1 MIEIPA
7 QVLNFASGGKVGRFF
22 LAVGKAIGSFFGNA
36 YVQAALF
43 VASGVSSHQAM
54 MKAKRQG
61 AEILLQK
68 YGTGGG
74 MPVIYG
80 RRRVGGTVVFME
92 TVNNK
97 ELFVVYA
104 LAGHEIDSFE
114 PLTIQINGRS
124 IDDSS
129 VFRQGYAIAD
139 GVERFERKDASNF
152 TRTTNSNYFGTGSGT
167 GSVANILSGADPY
180 SKPRMVFNLHKG
192 EESQTADPML
202 TGVFDGSN
210 SNTNWT
216 SNHKLN
222 NICYIAANFEYDT
235 KGMFQGVPNITVV
248 VNGKK
253 VYDPRLDNAYGS
265 GSQDFGTTSG
275 HTFSS
280 NAALCLLDY
289 LKNEDYGKGLA
300 ESDLDLPSFVT
311 AANDCGDDAETIS
324 TTANVTSA
332 STTTDQML
340 ISSSNQAEFNN
351 LQVGNS
357 YTVTTSGGATIVNA
371 KELVDKSVEIIDL
384 SGSNPVSLL
393 TLQFEN
399 GAISQAITTTTSC
412 TFSQG
417 QRRFHCHGVVD
428 TNESVLENTKELVA
442 NMRGIFT
449 YSNGKYSIK
458 VEGTETPVQT
468 LTEDMILESGIQLN
482 LENKEAK
489 YNKVEVEFFNAQR
502 RYETDTISNTGESG
516 ETLLADDGNEVL
528 EKRVQ
533 FPYVTSHRIANNH
546 AKSILQRSRNQ
557 KTISF
562 IATPRVLKSKVGEV
576 IAITNSD
583 LDLSAE
589 QYRITNMTI
598 NPDLNINVTAI
609 EYQASIYGYTAPP
622 VEDLGIPNDPVEMNR
637 VLAPSSLTFTAKNTT
652 TGVPA
657 RLTWTDSSKYPSY
670 KFRVVVKDSSGN
682 IRFDGETQNEFFDLD
697 GIEVQNSFS
706 GEVSAINSLGVESA
720 ASTVSFN
727 NTTPP
732 VANPDLGDGSV
743 DTDVISDGAVTTVK
757 IGDAQIT
764 TAKIGDAQI
773 TNAKINDLNA
783 GKINAGTM
791 SADFISGGTIDAD
804 NITVN
809 NLEADNIKAN
819 GLDNVNIIADAFL
832 GDYGFEAGQSG
843 NTTLTNTF
851 QTLESFTL
859 PASKEAGTIGIIAS
873 GDVGNT
879 ATSNSQVRFDIFHGG
894 TSVANYT
901 SSVGVEAA
909 LSPFVL
915 AAQVSADTTQT
926 KTFELKGRKVSTD
939 GSESLVSFNCS
950 ILAIKINSSGF
961 TT

>member
-124 IDDSS
+124 IDDST

-332 STTTDQML
+332 STTTD
-340 ISSSNQAEFNN
+340 
-351 LQVGNS
+351 
-357 YTVTTSGGATIVNA
+357 
-371 KELVDKSVEIIDL
+371 
-384 SGSNPVSLL
+384 
-393 TLQFEN
+393 
-399 GAISQAITTTTSC
+399 
-412 TFSQG
+412 
-417 QRRFHCHGVVD
+417 
-428 TNESVLENTKELVA
+428 
-442 NMRGIFT
+442 
-449 YSNGKYSIK
+449 
-458 VEGTETPVQT
+458 
-468 LTEDMILESGIQLN
+468 
-482 LENKEAK
+482 
-489 YNKVEVEFFNAQR
+489 
-502 RYETDTISNTGESG
+502 
-516 ETLLADDGNEVL
+516 
-528 EKRVQ
+528 
-533 FPYVTSHRIANNH
+533 
-546 AKSILQRSRNQ
+546 
-557 KTISF
+557 
-562 IATPRVLKSKVGEV
+562 
-576 IAITNSD
+576 
-583 LDLSAE
+583 
-589 QYRITNMTI
+589 
-598 NPDLNINVTAI
+598 
-609 EYQASIYGYTAPP
+609 
-622 VEDLGIPNDPVEMNR
+622 
-637 VLAPSSLTFTAKNTT
+637 
-652 TGVPA
+652 
-657 RLTWTDSSKYPSY
+657 
-670 KFRVVVKDSSGN
+670 
-682 IRFDGETQNEFFDLD
+682 
-697 GIEVQNSFS
+697 
-706 GEVSAINSLGVESA
+706 
-720 ASTVSFN
+720 
-727 NTTPP
+727 
-732 VANPDLGDGSV
+732 
-743 DTDVISDGAVTTVK
+743 
-757 IGDAQIT
+757 
-764 TAKIGDAQI
+764 
-773 TNAKINDLNA
+773 
-783 GKINAGTM
+783 
-791 SADFISGGTIDAD
+791 
-804 NITVN
+804 
-809 NLEADNIKAN
+809 
-819 GLDNVNIIADAFL
+819 
-832 GDYGFEAGQSG
+832 
-843 NTTLTNTF
+843 
-851 QTLESFTL
+851 
-859 PASKEAGTIGIIAS
+859 
-873 GDVGNT
+873 
-879 ATSNSQVRFDIFHGG
+879 
-894 TSVANYT
+894 
-901 SSVGVEAA
+901 
-909 LSPFVL
+909 
-915 AAQVSADTTQT
+915 
-926 KTFELKGRKVSTD
+926 
-939 GSESLVSFNCS
+939 
-950 ILAIKINSSGF
+950 
-961 TT
+961 

>member
-1 MIEIPA
+1 MGQFFATVGSAI
-7 QVLNFASGGKVGRFF
+7 VNFFTGAASA
-22 LAVGKAIGSFFGNA
+22 AV

-43 VASGVSSHQAM
+43 TAQGVMSHKAR

-74 MPVIYG
+74 MPVVYG
-80 RRRVGGTVVFME
+80 RRRVGSTVVFME

-104 LAGHEIDSFE
+104 IAGHEIDSFE
-114 PLTIQINGRS
+114 PLTIQLNGRS
-124 IDDSS
+124 IDDTS

-167 GSVANILSGADPY
+167 GSVANILSGANPFT
-180 SKPRMVFNLHKG
+180 KPRMVFNLHKG
-192 EESQTADPML
+192 EQSQTADPML

-235 KGMFQGVPNITVV
+235 KGMFQGVPNLTVV

-253 VYDPRLDNAYGS
+253 VYDPRLDNTYGS

-300 ESDLDLPSFVT
+300 ESDLDLPSFVS

-324 TTANVTSA
+324 QSALCVSA
-332 STTTDQML
+332 SGNNDKIL
-340 ISSSNQAEFNN
+340 LASGERSVYNN

-357 YTVTTSGGATIVNA
+357 FTVTTAGGTTIVNN
-371 KELVDKSVEIIDL
+371 KELVDKSYDIIDI
-384 SGSNPVSLL
+384 SGSNPISLL
-393 TLQFEN
+393 FLHFEKD
-399 GAISQAITTTTSC
+399 AIISEFATNTTC

-449 YSNGKYSIK
+449 YTNGKYSIK
-458 VEGTETPVQT
+458 VEGSETPVQT
-468 LTEDMILESGIQLN
+468 LTEDMILDSGIQLS

-489 YNKVEVEFFNAQR
+489 FNKVEVEFFNAQK

-528 EKRVQ
+528 EARVQ

-546 AKSILQRSRNQ
+546 AKGILQRSRNQ
-557 KTISF
+557 KTITF
-562 IATPRVLKSKVGEV
+562 VATPRVLKSRVGEV

-583 LDLSAE
+583 LGLSAE
-589 QYRITNMTI
+589 QYRITHMNI
-598 NPDLNINVTAI
+598 NPDLNIEVSAVV
-609 EYQASIYGYTAPP
+609 YQGNIYGYTAPP

-637 VLAPSSLTFTAKNTT
+637 VLAPSSLAFTDKNAS

-670 KFRVVVKDSSGN
+670 KFRVVVKDSGSN
-682 IRFDGETQNEFFDLD
+682 VRFDGETQNEFFDLD
-697 GIEVQNSFS
+697 GIEIATGYS
-706 GEVSAINSLGVESA
+706 GEVSAVNSLGVESA
-720 ASTVSFN
+720 ASSLSFN
-727 NTTPP
+727 VT
-732 VANPDLGDGSV
+732 VAPISNPD
-743 DTDVISDGAVTTVK
+743 
-757 IGDAQIT
+757 IGDDQI
-764 TAKIGDAQI
+764 DADHI
-773 TNAKINDLNA
+773 SVTSLAAI
-783 GKINAGTM
+783 
-791 SADFISGGTIDAD
+791 SADMGTITAGTIDAD
-804 NITVN
+804 NITVS

-819 GLDNVNIIADAFL
+819 GLNNVNIIADAFL
-832 GDYGFEAGQSG
+832 GDFGVEAGQSG
-843 NTTLTNTF
+843 NTTLTTSF
-851 QTLESFTL
+851 QTLESFTI
-859 PASKEAGTIGIIAS
+859 PASKEAGTIGIIAV
-873 GDVGNT
+873 GDIGNL
-879 ATSNSQVRFDIFHGG
+879 ATSGSQVRFDIFHGG

-909 LSPFVL
+909 LAPFVL

-926 KTFELKGRKVSTD
+926 KTFELKGKKNTSVSD
-939 GSESLVSFNCS
+939 DLVSFNCA
-950 ILAIKINSSGF
+950 IFAIKVNSSGF